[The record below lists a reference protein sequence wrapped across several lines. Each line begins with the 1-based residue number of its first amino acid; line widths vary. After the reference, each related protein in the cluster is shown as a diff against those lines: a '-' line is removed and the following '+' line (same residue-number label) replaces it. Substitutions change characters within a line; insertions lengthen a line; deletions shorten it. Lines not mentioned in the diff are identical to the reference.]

1 MKALGFGILFGF
13 VLSRAGATSYD
24 AIRGMFLLTDLH
36 LFGVIGTAV
45 AVTSLAF
52 ALIRRKHWSSARGE
66 PLVLAKKPMSRGLAL
81 GALLFGAGWAVTGSC
96 PGTVLAQLGEGK
108 LLALATF
115 AGVLLG
121 ALAGE
126 WIGAR
131 LRGAEWRHAT
141 DSRTHSPIDSRS

>member
-45 AVTSLAF
+45 AVTSVAF
-52 ALIRRKHWSSARGE
+52 ALIRRKRWSSARGE
-66 PLVLAKKPMSRGLAL
+66 PLVLAKKPMTRGLAF

-115 AGVLLG
+115 AGILLG
-121 ALAGE
+121 AFAGE

-131 LRGAEWRHAT
+131 LRGTERRHAT
-141 DSRTHSPIDSRS
+141 DNGTHSPIDSRS